1 MPLSTL
7 RYLLGLAG
15 VFLRFRL
22 HHLIPAQQLP
32 SRIARALLALLRR
45 VLPARQDMP
54 AQLATALTSR
64 GPVYIKLGQLLSTR
78 PDVFGHAI
86 CRGLAQLQ
94 DRVPPFAEQDAMAII
109 HQALGEQALAAFEHI
124 ESQPIASAS
133 IAQVHAARLITGEGV
148 VIKVVRPCVEGQ
160 IRREMGALIELAE
173 WLAHRLPILRQLHL
187 PQIMR
192 DQLAVMLAELSMF
205 SEARN
210 QIQLRRNFADSPLLF
225 VPRLYPKFT
234 RQNLLVMERIEAPS
248 IGELDRLRDAGVDF
262 KVLAHKG
269 VETFFTQVF
278 DDNFFHADMHP
289 GNVFVDITDPKD
301 PRWIALDCAIV
312 GSLSESDQ
320 SYLAQNLIAFFARDY
335 RQIVNLH
342 LRSGWIPAD
351 IDADAFEEVIR
362 SVCDPI
368 FAKPL
373 SEISFA
379 AFMTELLEA
388 AQEFGMQVQPQLVLL
403 QKTLLYVEG
412 LGRQLYP
419 QLDLWETAE
428 PFMRRWAVRHL
439 GAVAVITKL
448 LNQGPRLW
456 SELHR
461 LPSVLDDTQTIDL
474 RKQLANQQQEL
485 QALSDQLQQMQ
496 RRSRRRRW
504 WVVIATFAAVT
515 AWWSS

>member
-22 HHLIPAQQLP
+22 HHLVPAQHIP
-32 SRIARALLALLRR
+32 SRMGRGLLVVLRL
-45 VLPARQDMP
+45 VLPARKDMP
-54 AQLATALTSR
+54 AQLAAALASR

-78 PDVFGHAI
+78 PDIFGHAI
-86 CRGLAQLQ
+86 CQGLAQLQ
-94 DRVPPFAEQDAMAII
+94 DRVPPFAEQDALEII
-109 HQALGEQALAAFEHI
+109 QQALGEPALAAFEHI
-124 ESQPIASAS
+124 ESRPIASAS
-133 IAQVHAARLITGEGV
+133 IAQVHPAQLVTGEAV
-148 VIKVVRPCVEGQ
+148 VIKVVRPHIESQ

-173 WLAHRLPILRQLHL
+173 WLAGRMPILRQLHL
-187 PQIMR
+187 QQIMR

-205 SEARN
+205 LEARN

-225 VPRLYPKFT
+225 VPRLYPRFT
-234 RQNLLVMERIEAPS
+234 RENLLVMERIEAPS

-289 GNVFVDITDPKD
+289 GNVFVDITNPKD

-351 IDADAFEEVIR
+351 TDADAFEQVIR

-439 GAVAVITKL
+439 SAVAVIGKL
-448 LNQGPRLW
+448 LNQGPKLW

-461 LPSVLDDTQTIDL
+461 LPSLLDDTQTIDL
-474 RKQLANQQQEL
+474 RKQLAHQRKDL
-485 QALSDQLQQMQ
+485 QKLGDRLQLMQ

-504 WVVIATFAAVT
+504 WLAIATVAAVA
-515 AWWSS
+515 AWFSR

>member
-1 MPLSTL
+1 MPLTTL
-7 RYLLGLAG
+7 RYVLGLAG

-22 HHLIPAQQLP
+22 HHLISAQHLP
-32 SRIARALLALLRR
+32 GRLAKGLLFVLQR
-45 VLPARQDMP
+45 VLPAPEDMP
-54 AQLATALTSR
+54 AQLAAALSSR

-78 PDVFGHAI
+78 PDVFGAAI
-86 CRGLAQLQ
+86 CQGLAQLQ
-94 DRVPPFAEQDAMAII
+94 DRVAPLAEQDALALIR
-109 HQALGEQALAAFEHI
+109 HALGEQSLAAFKHI
-124 ESQPIASAS
+124 ESRPMASAS
-133 IAQVHAARLITGEGV
+133 IAQVHSARLVSGEAV
-148 VIKVVRPCVEGQ
+148 VIKVVRPNIERQ
-160 IRREMGALIELAE
+160 IRREMGALIDLAAWLAE
-173 WLAHRLPILRQLHL
+173 RLPMLRQLHL
-187 PQIMR
+187 QQIMR
-192 DQLAVMLAELSMF
+192 DQLAVLLAELSMF
-205 SEARN
+205 LEARN

-225 VPRLYPKFT
+225 VPRLYPQFT
-234 RQNLLVMERIEAPS
+234 RENLLVMERIEAPS
-248 IGELDRLRDAGVDF
+248 IGELDRLRDAGVDL

-278 DDNFFHADMHP
+278 DHNFFHADMHP
-289 GNVFVDITDPKD
+289 GNVFVDITNPKD
-301 PRWIALDCAIV
+301 PKWIALDCAII
-312 GSLSESDQ
+312 GSLSEQDQ

-351 IDADAFEEVIR
+351 TDADAFEQVIR

-379 AFMTELLEA
+379 AFMTELLET
-388 AQEFGMQVQPQLVLL
+388 AQKFGMQVQPQLVLL

-428 PFMRRWAVRHL
+428 PFMRHWAVRHL

-448 LNQGPRLW
+448 LSQGPRLW

-461 LPSVLDDTQTIDL
+461 LPSLLDDTQTIDL
-474 RKQLANQQQEL
+474 RKQLAHQQHEL
-485 QALSDQLQQMQ
+485 QALSGQLQQMQ

-504 WVVIATFAAVT
+504 WIGILAGAAG
-515 AWWSS
+515 ALWLLG

>member
-22 HHLIPAQQLP
+22 HHLIPTQHIP
-32 SRIARALLALLRR
+32 SPMTRGLLTVLRL
-45 VLPARQDMP
+45 VLPAPKDMP
-54 AQLATALTSR
+54 AQLAAALASR

-78 PDVFGHAI
+78 PDIFGHAI
-86 CRGLAQLQ
+86 CQGLAQLQ
-94 DRVPPFAEQDAMAII
+94 DRVPPFAQRDAMEII
-109 HQALGEQALAAFEHI
+109 QQSLGEQALPAFEHI
-124 ESQPIASAS
+124 ESRPIASAS
-133 IAQVHAARLITGEGV
+133 IAQVHGAQLVTGEAV
-148 VIKVVRPCVEGQ
+148 VIKVVRPHIESQ

-173 WLAHRLPILRQLHL
+173 WLAGRLPILQQLHL
-187 PQIMR
+187 QQIMR

-205 SEARN
+205 LEARN

-225 VPRLYPKFT
+225 VPRLYPRFT
-234 RQNLLVMERIEAPS
+234 RENLLVMERIDAPS
-248 IGELDRLRDAGVDF
+248 IGELDRLREAGVDF

-289 GNVFVDITDPKD
+289 GNVFVDITNPND
-301 PRWIALDCAIV
+301 PRWIALDCAII

-320 SYLAQNLIAFFARDY
+320 SYIAQNLIAFFARDY

-351 IDADAFEEVIR
+351 TDADAFEQVIR

-388 AQEFGMQVQPQLVLL
+388 AREFGMQVQPQLVLL

-428 PFMRRWAVRHL
+428 PFMRRWAVRNL
-439 GAVAVITKL
+439 GAVAVIGKL
-448 LNQGPRLW
+448 LNQGPKLW

-461 LPSVLDDTQTIDL
+461 LPSLLDDTQTIDL
-474 RKQLANQQQEL
+474 RKQLAHQEKDLQEL
-485 QALSDQLQQMQ
+485 GDRLQHMQ

-504 WVVIATFAAVT
+504 WLAIATVAAV
-515 AWWSS
+515 AVWFSN

>member
-1 MPLSTL
+1 MPASTL

-15 VFLRFRL
+15 VLLRFRL
-22 HHLIPAQQLP
+22 HHLIPTQHIP
-32 SRIARALLALLRR
+32 NRMARGLLAALRF
-45 VLPARQDMP
+45 VLPARKNMP
-54 AQLATALTSR
+54 AELAAALASR

-78 PDVFGHAI
+78 PDIFGHAI
-86 CRGLAQLQ
+86 CQGLAQLQ
-94 DRVPPFAEQDAMAII
+94 DRVPPFAEQDALEII
-109 HQALGEQALAAFEHI
+109 RHALGEQALGAFKHI
-124 ESQPIASAS
+124 EPQPIASAS
-133 IAQVHAARLITGEGV
+133 IAQVHGAQLVTGEAV
-148 VIKVVRPCVEGQ
+148 VIKVVRPHIEKQ
-160 IRREMGALIELAE
+160 IRQEMGALIELAQ
-173 WLAHRLPILRQLHL
+173 WLAERLPILRQLHL
-187 PQIMR
+187 QKILR
-192 DQLAVMLAELSMF
+192 DQLAVLLAELSMF
-205 SEARN
+205 LEARN

-225 VPRLYPKFT
+225 VPRLYPRFT
-234 RQNLLVMERIEAPS
+234 RENLLVMERIEAPS

-289 GNVFVDITDPKD
+289 GNVFVDITNPKD

-351 IDADAFEEVIR
+351 TDADAFEQVIR

-373 SEISFA
+373 SDISFA

-388 AQEFGMQVQPQLVLL
+388 AQAFGMQVQPQLVLL

-439 GAVAVITKL
+439 GAVAVIGKL
-448 LNQGPRLW
+448 LNQGPKLW

-461 LPSVLDDTQTIDL
+461 LPSLLDDNQTIDL
-474 RKQLANQQQEL
+474 RKQLAHQQKDLQEL
-485 QALSDQLQQMQ
+485 GERLHDMQ
-496 RRSRRRRW
+496 KRSQRRRW
-504 WVVIATFAAVT
+504 WVAVAAFAGVA
-515 AWWSS
+515 AWLSN